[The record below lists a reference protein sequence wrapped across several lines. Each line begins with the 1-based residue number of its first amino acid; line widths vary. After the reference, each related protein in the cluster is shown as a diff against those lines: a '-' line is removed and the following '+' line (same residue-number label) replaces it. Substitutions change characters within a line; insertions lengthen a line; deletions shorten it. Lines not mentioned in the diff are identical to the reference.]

1 MTPPR
6 RDLVWLFVVGV
17 AVRAVTMLPVAHPGY
32 MDAAYS
38 YDIALNL
45 ARGNG
50 LNEPFLWQYLD
61 DPIGLPHPSHLYW
74 MPLPTCLAW
83 LGISLVGHT
92 YRGAQVPFILLSA
105 GVPLVSY
112 TIAWHVSRRRFLSW
126 VAGLLTV
133 FSGYYV
139 VYWGHTDNFAPFALT
154 ASLSLW
160 AGWLGVGNPHP
171 PSPSPGGQA
180 GEEPFSH
187 AEPHKPTAPRMSP
200 AWLLAAGA
208 LAALAHLSRAD
219 GILVLA
225 VVAAGLAWRLWRSP
239 RWLVTGLGWLA
250 IGYVALMVPWF
261 SRNLLVV
268 GTPLPAAGAKTVWL
282 TRYDELFSYGRELS
296 VATYLAWG
304 WDNILG
310 SKLEALWLNVQT
322 AFAVVGMVFL
332 APLALIGAWRLRR
345 HGLVRLAGSYA
356 LLLFAVMT
364 LVFTF
369 PGPRG
374 GLFHSGGAL
383 LPFVTAVAVVGLEA
397 LVGWV
402 ARRRRTWNPAVALR
416 VFAVGLVG
424 LAVLMSA
431 VVIYRGVFVSSRWR
445 MPDATYGQLS
455 AWLAGRGESD
465 ALVMVGDPATYWY
478 VSAAPAIVVP
488 DGPPE
493 TALAAAERYGARY
506 LVLDANHP
514 MQLAPLYTGQLSLSR
529 LPLVHSFEDDSGR
542 PVRVFEVLR

>member
-6 RDLVWLFVVGV
+6 RDLVWLFAVGV
-17 AVRAVTMLPVAHPGY
+17 AVRAAIMLPVAHPGY
-32 MDAAYS
+32 IDAAYS

-50 LNEPFLWQYLD
+50 LNEPFLWHYLD

-74 MPLPTCLAW
+74 MPLPTLLAW
-83 LGISLVGHT
+83 LGISLLGHT
-92 YRGAQVPFILLSA
+92 YRAAQVPFILLSA
-105 GVPLVSY
+105 CVPLASY
-112 TIAWHVSRRRFLSW
+112 TIAWHVSRRRLLSW

-139 VYWGHTDNFAPFALT
+139 VYWGHTDNFAPFAVA

-160 AGWLGVGNPHP
+160 AGWRGVGNPHLPAASSRNGEGERLCSWPGPDEPTPLP
-171 PSPSPGGQA
+171 P
-180 GEEPFSH
+180 H
-187 AEPHKPTAPRMSP
+187 P

-225 VVAAGLAWRLWRSP
+225 VVGVGIVWHLWRLP
-239 RWLVTGLGWLA
+239 RRLATGLGYLA
-250 IGYVALMVPWF
+250 IGYVAVMLPWF
-261 SRNLLVV
+261 SRNLLVI
-268 GTPLPAAGAKTVWL
+268 GTPLPAAGAQTIWL

-310 SKLEALWLNVQT
+310 SKLQALWLNVQT

-345 HGLVRLAGSYA
+345 HGLIRLAGGYA

-364 LVFTF
+364 VVFTF

-383 LPFVTAVAVVGLEA
+383 LPFVTAAAVVGLEA
-397 LVGWV
+397 LVGWI
-402 ARRRRTWNPAVALR
+402 ARRRRSWNPASASR

-424 LAVLMSA
+424 LAVLMSG

-445 MPDATYGQLS
+445 LPDVTYRQLS
-455 AWLAGRGESD
+455 AWLAGRGESN
-465 ALVMVGDPATYWY
+465 AMVMVGDPATYWY
-478 VSAAPAIVVP
+478 VSGAPAIVVP

-493 TALAAAERYGARY
+493 AAVAAAERYGARY
-506 LVLDANHP
+506 LVLDSNHP
-514 MQLAPLYTGQLSLSR
+514 MQMALLYAGELSLSR
-529 LPLVHSFEDDSGR
+529 LPFVHHFEDAAGR
-542 PVRVFEVLR
+542 PVRVFEILR